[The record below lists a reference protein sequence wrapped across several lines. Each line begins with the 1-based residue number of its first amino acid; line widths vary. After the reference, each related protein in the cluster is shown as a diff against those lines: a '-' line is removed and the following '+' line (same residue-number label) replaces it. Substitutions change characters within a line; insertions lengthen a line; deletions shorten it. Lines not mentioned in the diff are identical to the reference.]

1 MDSLGGTR
9 KQFMSVYT
17 RIMDTVQHDKKNNMA
32 GQLSLFDIVSGEQK
46 EDFDIRLPD
55 VGEYSKEMKLAFEK
69 EVLGIYISGHPLEE
83 YQEMWRRNITN
94 TTADFALDEETGKT
108 VVADGKTATVGGMV
122 VDKKI
127 KYTKN
132 EKVMAFLQIEDL
144 VGTVEVIVFPS
155 QYERYGS
162 QVSEDSKVFVK
173 GRVTVEEEKDGKLIC
188 EQITPF
194 EDIPRKLWIKFATKE
209 AYESHKEE
217 LDDALR
223 FSEGKDSVIIYVEN
237 PKSKRTLPA
246 NRNVCADEKLVED
259 LSRLY
264 GADNVR
270 VV

>member
-1 MDSLGGTR
+1 M
-9 KQFMSVYT
+9 
-17 RIMDTVQHDKKNNMA
+17 
-32 GQLSLFDIVSGEQK
+32 
-46 EDFDIRLPD
+46 
-55 VGEYSKEMKLAFEK
+55 
-69 EVLGIYISGHPLEE
+69 
-83 YQEMWRRNITN
+83 
-94 TTADFALDEETGKT
+94 
-108 VVADGKTATVGGMV
+108 

-162 QVSEDSKVFVK
+162 RVSEDSKVFVK

-223 FSEGKDSVIIYVEN
+223 FSEGKDSVNIYVEN